1 MASTFYGFEIAKSG
15 LQASQ
20 MGLNVTGQ
28 NVANLN
34 TDDYTRQILNA
45 NAANYSSGADHYAR
59 LAASNIGQGVE
70 VKGISQTRDA
80 VLDTEVRTA
89 NSNYNTWEATYSA
102 LSDVEAV
109 FDESTTDGLHAMFT
123 DFYNQLEGLSNNTGD
138 IGYATIA
145 RSSAEKVTQVLN
157 QYASQLS
164 QIRSQINSDLSISVQ
179 DVNTTVDKLNSINAL
194 IKDQAV
200 RGAVSNE
207 LLDTR
212 NGYID
217 TLSGYMDISVTPN
230 ADSTVSVTTTGGVD
244 LLASSFSVTESGGIT
259 SIIRTEA
266 GTDSAFSPDSGSLKG
281 YLQMLNGAGVYDTAN
296 SYKGLAYYEKAL
308 DSLTASFATEFN
320 AINSSGGTSLP
331 LFEGTTAADIAISDA
346 WLESADY
353 IVTGVTGTNDNVIK
367 MINLMDADTVIS
379 PYFTGTYE
387 EGSRSIMSEIN
398 VEVGYVSD
406 MRDMYGSILTASE
419 NERES
424 VVGVS
429 INEETTNLMKYQKA
443 YQAAARVMT
452 ALDEVLDV
460 LINKTGIVGR

>member
-1 MASTFYGFEIAKSG
+1 MASTFYGFEIAKSA

-20 MGLNVTGQ
+20 MGLNVVGQ
-28 NVANLN
+28 NVANIN
-34 TDDYTRQILNA
+34 TEDYTRQVLDV
-45 NAANYSSGADHYAR
+45 NAANYSSGADRYAQ
-59 LAASNIGQGVE
+59 LAWNNIGQGVE
-70 VKGISQTRDA
+70 LKGITQVRDA
-80 VLDTEVRTA
+80 LVDAEVRTA
-89 NSNYNTWEATYSA
+89 NSNYSTWEVTSST
-102 LSDVEAV
+102 LSDVETV
-109 FDESTTDGLHAMFT
+109 LDESTADGLHAMFT

-145 RSSAEKVTQVLN
+145 RSSAEKVTQVFN
-157 QYASQLS
+157 QYAKQLS
-164 QIRSQINSDLSISVQ
+164 QIRSQLNSDLSISVQ
-179 DVNTTVDKLNSINAL
+179 EVNTTVDKLNEINAL

-217 TLSGYMDISVTPN
+217 TLSGYMDITVTPN
-230 ADSTVSVTTTGGVD
+230 ADSTVSVTTTGGAD

-266 GTDSAFSPDSGSLKG
+266 GTDTAFSPDSGSLKG

-308 DSLTASFATEFN
+308 DSLASSFATEFN
-320 AINSSGGTSLP
+320 AINSSGGTALP
-331 LFEGTTAADIAISDA
+331 LFEGTTAADIAISEE
-346 WLESADY
+346 WLADADY

-367 MINLMDADTVIS
+367 MINLMDNDTVIS
-379 PYFTGTYE
+379 PYFTGSFE
-387 EGSRSIMSEIN
+387 EASRSLMSEIN

-406 MRDMYGSILTASE
+406 MKDMYGRILSAST

-424 VVGVS
+424 IVGVS

-452 ALDEVLDV
+452 ALDEALDV